1 MDIVVHSS
9 TDKHVIKVLN
19 YIIKQTLENKLKWYL
34 LSRDYD
40 EQKEIEYKRYNTYIY
55 RIGPNKPAL
64 SVTIVVGKHS
74 TPVDTMK
81 DIKVRLFIN
90 YEDMETTD
98 DISLIYI
105 TAFYNTDKY
114 TVETVESLLNQ
125 LTLILT
131 LMRFNVD
138 EEKIIRDYIDEVIN

>member
-9 TDKHVIKVLN
+9 TDKHVIKVLK

-40 EQKEIEYKRYNTYIY
+40 EQKEIDYKRYNTHIY
-55 RIGPNKPAL
+55 YIGPNKPAL
-64 SVTIVVGKHS
+64 NVIIVIGKHS
-74 TPVDTMK
+74 TSVDTMK
-81 DIKVRLFIN
+81 DIKVKLFIN
-90 YEDMETTD
+90 YEDMESTD
-98 DISLIYI
+98 DISLIYS

-125 LTLILT
+125 LTIILT
-131 LMRFNVD
+131 LMRFDAD

>member
-9 TDKHVIKVLN
+9 TDKHVIKVLK

-40 EQKEIEYKRYNTYIY
+40 EQKEIEYKRYNTQIY
-55 RIGPNKPAL
+55 YIGPNKPIL
-64 SVTIVVGKHS
+64 NVIIVIGKHS
-74 TPVDTMK
+74 TSVDTMK
-81 DIKVRLFIN
+81 DIKVKLFIN
-90 YEDMETTD
+90 YEDMESTD
-98 DISLIYI
+98 DISLIYS

-125 LTLILT
+125 LTIILT
-131 LMRFNVD
+131 LMRFDAD

>member
-9 TDKHVIKVLN
+9 TDKHVIKVLK

-40 EQKEIEYKRYNTYIY
+40 EQKEIEYKRYNTDIY
-55 RIGPNKPAL
+55 YIGPNKPVL
-64 SVTIVVGKHS
+64 NVIIVIGKHS
-74 TPVDTMK
+74 TSVDTMK
-81 DIKVRLFIN
+81 DIKVKLFIN
-90 YEDMETTD
+90 YEDMESTD
-98 DISLIYI
+98 DISLIYS

-125 LTLILT
+125 LTIILT
-131 LMRFNVD
+131 LMRFDVD
-138 EEKIIRDYIDEVIN
+138 EEKIIRDYIDELIN